1 MSHNSNAHRI
11 NDLSIRLRAARLRN
25 ERNRVSRSS
34 AKLDGVEA
42 TESLRVP
49 EGSESQKEKEKE
61 KERESA
67 QKCDVCAERKL
78 RCILKTPNC
87 RHCEIFGLECSISAR
102 YVRTFVHSMFASFV
116 HC

>member
-1 MSHNSNAHRI
+1 MSHKSYAHRI
-11 NDLSIRLRAARLRN
+11 NDLSNRVHTARLRN
-25 ERNRVSRSS
+25 ERDRVSRSS

-49 EGSESQKEKEKE
+49 EGS
-61 KERESA
+61 ESA